1 MWVVVTLDFIE
12 TVKKAVGDGRR
23 LRFGWSHGLGERLWR
38 FIIDDFFHLTCLSD
52 SKVVETRVRGEG
64 DWCWNWWKRDLLR
77 WAKDLLHDLEVEAG
91 HEGFR
96 ELDTLLVFAEF
107 GILCLSVEHGDTNI
121 FRPWIIL

>member
-52 SKVVETRVRGEG
+52 SKVVETRVRGDG

-96 ELDTLLVFAEF
+96 EGF
-107 GILCLSVEHGDTNI
+107 GDS
-121 FRPWIIL
+121 RR